1 MIDNISEFMM
11 LEVDE
16 KAEVITEMVR
26 ELAIETGYP
35 IDICV
40 ALVAEYK
47 GWSRFQVEN
56 YIKKC
61 DQDLLYQ
68 VAFYVGEKKV
78 YKYMI
83 DKEVRESVEKRLL
96 PLILEHPFEVSA
108 QFVRKI
114 IQDYYEN
121 VDWTQI

>member
-1 MIDNISEFMM
+1 MIDNISEFMT
-11 LEVDE
+11 LEADE

-40 ALVAEYK
+40 ALIAEYK
-47 GWSRFQVEN
+47 NWSRFQVEN
-56 YIKKC
+56 YIKKY
-61 DQDLLYQ
+61 DSDLLYQ

-83 DKEVRESVEKRLL
+83 DKEVRESVEKKLL
-96 PLILEHPFEVSA
+96 PLVLEHPFEVDA
-108 QFVRKI
+108 VLIRKI
-114 IQDYYEN
+114 IQDYYQAI
-121 VDWTQI
+121 DWTQI